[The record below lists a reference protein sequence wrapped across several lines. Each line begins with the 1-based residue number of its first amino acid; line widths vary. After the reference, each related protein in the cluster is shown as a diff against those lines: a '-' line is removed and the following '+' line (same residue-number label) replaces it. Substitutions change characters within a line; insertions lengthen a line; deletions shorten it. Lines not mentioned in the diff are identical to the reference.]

1 MLNCMH
7 ILVRTSQCGIH
18 LNVTNSDRFLYLL
31 EGPIPVK
38 VLTWMRASNSQLSE
52 WKLLLSPCLCILG
65 NSHFLCQLLTG
76 YSILKYSLS
85 SDLPPLSE
93 GFLNGPVLWVLW
105 RTARTPDVNTAL
117 SRYSD
122 VYKWLRTARNWGLA
136 IVLPINKCTNNVW
149 LQ

>member
-7 ILVRTSQCGIH
+7 ILARTADCGIH
-18 LNVTNSDRFLYLL
+18 LNITNSDRFLDLL

-52 WKLLLSPCLCILG
+52 WKLRLSPCLCILG

-76 YSILKYSLS
+76 YSKLKYSLNN
-85 SDLPPLSE
+85 DLPPFS
-93 GFLNGPVLWVLW
+93 GFLNEHVLWVLW
-105 RTARTPDVNTAL
+105 WTARTPNVITTL
-117 SRYSD
+117 SRYSY

-136 IVLPINKCTNNVW
+136 IVLLINKCNNSVW